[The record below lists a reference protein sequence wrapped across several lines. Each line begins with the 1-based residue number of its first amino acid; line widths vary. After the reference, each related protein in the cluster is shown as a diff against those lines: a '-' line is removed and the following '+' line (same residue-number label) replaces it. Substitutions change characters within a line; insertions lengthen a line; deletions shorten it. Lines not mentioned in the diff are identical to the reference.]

1 MQEERTFLIHKFSRT
16 RVAIDWAS
24 IKLLQTSVHNYLPRQ
39 VLKHSDTSVGNPPL
53 YLNCTFILFQKLKL
67 LLVVMEEEYCVV
79 VATKIGIT
87 NFQFVPSTYKWHI
100 SVEWP
105 TRRGGFD
112 FTLPGEPGGQ
122 ALIMASWN
130 ERAQI
135 LSKQRTHL
143 SIVNLYKAYP
153 TVTLDLNNDTIH
165 NTCTKS
171 SSHKALR
178 RALGRAPT
186 QSTITSSLTGQSKIV
201 LASDSRSLQDQKSVS
216 GTSSAARSP
225 TTNPQADN
233 PFIKHAN
240 CAKSSTPGIIL
251 DTRQGVVQ
259 SGAVPVTKS
268 RSHPRTIPEVEMDA
282 NGKTWVQTKLSFNP
296 VKPSAHS
303 LENNKR
309 PSETTIEPSKSS
321 TGVLRGSPTKRRK
334 PSTARKSWRGSCIV
348 ADSESE

>member
-1 MQEERTFLIHKFSRT
+1 
-16 RVAIDWAS
+16 
-24 IKLLQTSVHNYLPRQ
+24 
-39 VLKHSDTSVGNPPL
+39 
-53 YLNCTFILFQKLKL
+53 
-67 LLVVMEEEYCVV
+67 MEEEYCVV

-87 NFQFVPSTYKWHI
+87 NFQFVPPQTNGI
-100 SVEWP
+100 SPWNGRLVE
-105 TRRGGFD
+105 G
-112 FTLPGEPGGQ
+112 
-122 ALIMASWN
+122 ALTSRCQ
-130 ERAQI
+130 ESLEDKVQI
-135 LSKQRTHL
+135 DNQP
-143 SIVNLYKAYP
+143 KA
-153 TVTLDLNNDTIH
+153 
-165 NTCTKS
+165 
-171 SSHKALR
+171 KALG

-225 TTNPQADN
+225 TINPQADN
-233 PFIKHAN
+233 TFVKHAN
-240 CAKSSTPGIIL
+240 SAKSSTPGIIL
-251 DTRQGVVQ
+251 DTRQGAMQ

-282 NGKTWVQTKLSFNP
+282 NGKAWVQTKLSFNP

-309 PSETTIEPSKSS
+309 PSETTIEPCKSS

-334 PSTARKSWRGSCIV
+334 PSTARKSWRGSRIV